1 MDIEVAEWLAEMIQ
15 QSVSEIQH
23 GAGLTI
29 EVDDHPENWLQIV
42 PEAVKDGVL
51 TGFVVNFPYRSLHE
65 DPLERLA
72 AAGIKPPPSTKVATW
87 EGGGYA
93 TLRLRADVPLVAF
106 ALFVADVLERIG
118 GAHQPYEINLQIMH
132 GL

>member
-1 MDIEVAEWLAEMIQ
+1 MDIKVAEWLAEMIQ
-15 QSVSEIQH
+15 QAVTEIEH
-23 GAGLTI
+23 GTGLTI

-42 PEAVKDGVL
+42 PDVGTDNLL
-51 TGFVVNFPYRSLHE
+51 TGYVVNFPYRSLHE

-72 AAGIKPPPSTKVATW
+72 AAGIKPPPGTKVTTW

-93 TLRLRADVPLVAF
+93 TLSLRAEVPLVAF
-106 ALFVADVLERIG
+106 ALFAADVLERIG
-118 GAHQPYEINLQIMH
+118 GAHQPYEINLQKMH